1 VNLSDNLSKSHLKDL
16 TNMTLTFQYLVDTA
30 PQIVKEKLEQLKT
43 LRERPDYHPEP
54 STYHHI
60 EIVVNR
66 LLQTGDPDLAMAG
79 MLHDICKLDCVKI
92 HPKSGH
98 PTSPG
103 HDAAA
108 SDLIM
113 QSPEIQQWIRDNG
126 ADETKV
132 AAICLYHMRF
142 HQLGQMRPFK
152 REAQIQK
159 WTDQGIWKKLQYHG
173 AADNM
178 LVEFDMDDLDKSF
191 KFNK

>member
-1 VNLSDNLSKSHLKDL
+1 
-16 TNMTLTFQYLVDTA
+16 MTLTFQYLVDTA

-92 HPKSGH
+92 HPKHGH

-103 HDAAA
+103 HDVAAFN
-108 SDLIM
+108 LIT
-113 QSPEIQQWIRDNG
+113 QTPVVQQWIRDNG
-126 ADETKV
+126 ADDAKV
-132 AAICLYHMRF
+132 AAICFYHMKF

-159 WTDQGIWKKLQYHG
+159 WTDQGIWEKLQYHG

-178 LVEFDMDDLDKSF
+178 LAEFDMNDLDKSF
-191 KFNK
+191 KFNERNTTQ